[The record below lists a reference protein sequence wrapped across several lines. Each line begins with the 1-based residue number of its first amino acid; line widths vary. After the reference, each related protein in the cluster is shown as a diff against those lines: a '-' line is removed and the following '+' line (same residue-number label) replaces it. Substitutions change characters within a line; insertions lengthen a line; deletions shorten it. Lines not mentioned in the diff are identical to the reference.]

1 MLICYKCN
9 LTFTD
14 DHTAR
19 MHRTLT
25 THVVYDKEE
34 REKNIIS
41 SQAKNLIINTGLVV
55 KKVYGKASEGSQ
67 RS

>member
-41 SQAKNLIINTGLVV
+41 SQAKNLIINTVFLI
-55 KKVYGKASEGSQ
+55 KSMNN
-67 RS
+67 